1 MVESSYRDL
10 EKKLKEKE
18 WELVDVIFMKD
29 VRYIYMYIY
38 INYFCVIEI

>member
-29 VRYIYMYIY
+29 VRYIRMYMY